1 MYYNSNM
8 DYMLV
13 LLKTFTLL
21 LLVILFAYIIMFKF
35 DNFVDWLIKKHTDK
49 SINKFNLDK
58 NIVRVIVLIISLLVI
73 VLIFYTTN

>member
-8 DYMLV
+8 DNMLV

>member
-1 MYYNSNM
+1 M
-8 DYMLV
+8 DNMLV

>member
-1 MYYNSNM
+1 M